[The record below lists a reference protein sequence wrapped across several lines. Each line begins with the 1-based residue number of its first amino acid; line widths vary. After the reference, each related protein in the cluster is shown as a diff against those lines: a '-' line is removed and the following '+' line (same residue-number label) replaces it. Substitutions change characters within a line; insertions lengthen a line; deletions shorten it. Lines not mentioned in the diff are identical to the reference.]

1 MRLNSLVGGAVDQ
14 YDPFMVLGTCFYS
27 GCIGVPTMAQ
37 DRFLLVDAVKQVAG
51 LGVLEE
57 AHQSYICEFS

>member
-1 MRLNSLVGGAVDQ
+1 
-14 YDPFMVLGTCFYS
+14 
-27 GCIGVPTMAQ
+27 MAQ